1 MPMFDPSSLLAIP
14 IPQVSFTVLSLSPS
28 PCHRYIL
35 AATDKSRLI
44 IYRTGTNQ
52 IVSISYGNISGK
64 QGVIDAS
71 WYREESRR
79 YGGWCRVPMPRLPLT
94 PSLCPFCYVVSG
106 SCVTCMAIR
115 GTSSRALAPCGT
127 RRASTSAA
135 AASSPT
141 R

>member
-1 MPMFDPSSLLAIP
+1 M
-14 IPQVSFTVLSLSPS
+14 LSLSPS

-64 QGVIDAS
+64 QGGIDAS
-71 WYREESRR
+71 WYREESRP
-79 YGGWCRVPMPRLPLT
+79 YGGVCRVPVPTLPP
-94 PSLCPFCYVVSG
+94 PSSLFVFCYVVSG
-106 SCVTCMAIR
+106 SCVICMGIR
-115 GTSSRALAPCGT
+115 GTSSRALARCGT
-127 RRASTSAA
+127 PRASTSAA